1 MGVGVGVGVGAA
13 VAVGVGLGLEVGAE
27 FGRRLV
33 VVLVDAREE
42 GGGGA
47 EVGEG
52 AVEVAHLRARTPWLG
67 LGLGFRVRAGVR
79 A

>member
-1 MGVGVGVGVGAA
+1 M
-13 VAVGVGLGLEVGAE
+13 GAE

-67 LGLGFRVRAGVR
+67 LGLGLGLGFRVRVGVR